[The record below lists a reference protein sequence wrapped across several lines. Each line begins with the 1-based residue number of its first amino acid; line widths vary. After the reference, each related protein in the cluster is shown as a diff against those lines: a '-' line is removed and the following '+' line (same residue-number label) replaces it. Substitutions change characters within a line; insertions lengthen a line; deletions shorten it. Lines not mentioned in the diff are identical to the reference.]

1 MENLILNS
9 TINTPEIILDI
20 NMKNLSI
27 SGNILPENPL
37 DFFMILDNYIDIY
50 IQNNQNNQNN
60 DLTII
65 FDITYMNSS
74 SSKRLYQFIKK
85 CIEIFKNLNIKW
97 IYELND
103 DDGKEYGLNFE
114 STLGFKFDFQIKQ

>member
-1 MENLILNS
+1 MENLILNG

-37 DFFMILDNYIDIY
+37 DFFNILDNYIHIY
-50 IQNNQNNQNN
+50 IQNNQNN

-97 IYELND
+97 IYEIND

-114 STLGFKFDFQIKQ
+114 SALGFKFDFQIKQ

>member
-1 MENLILNS
+1 MENLILNG

-37 DFFMILDNYIDIY
+37 DFFNILDNYIDIY
-50 IQNNQNNQNN
+50 IQNNQNN

-97 IYELND
+97 IYEIND

-114 STLGFKFDFQIKQ
+114 SALGFKFDFQIKQ